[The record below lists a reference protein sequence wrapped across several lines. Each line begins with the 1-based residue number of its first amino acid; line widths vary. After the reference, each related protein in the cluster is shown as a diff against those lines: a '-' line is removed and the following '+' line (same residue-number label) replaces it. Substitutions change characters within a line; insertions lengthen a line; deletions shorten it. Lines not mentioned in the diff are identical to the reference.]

1 MKTVWLDDK
10 GTDTERLIK
19 IRNPYGRVEW
29 KGDWGDKSSKWT
41 VSTREQVNCEDK
53 EDGIFFIS
61 FKDFVKFFATTTI
74 CYYIDDCEDSFIAD
88 QHEDNSW
95 AMAKFI
101 LERDNPTPLFITL
114 DSISERFFEPS
125 QEYSPPQTKIILTR
139 LKTQINNNNDLE
151 KTNTVT
157 CLQSFVSG
165 DIN

>member
-1 MKTVWLDDK
+1 
-10 GTDTERLIK
+10 
-19 IRNPYGRVEW
+19 
-29 KGDWGDKSSKWT
+29 
-41 VSTREQVNCEDK
+41 
-53 EDGIFFIS
+53 
-61 FKDFVKFFATTTI
+61 
-74 CYYIDDCEDSFIAD
+74 
-88 QHEDNSW
+88 
-95 AMAKFI
+95 MAKFI

-165 DIN
+165 DINQGWSHNTVTMHEGLEKGVYIAFY

>member
-101 LERDNPTPLFITL
+101 LERDNPAPLFITL

-125 QEYSPPQTKIILTR
+125 QEYSPP
-139 LKTQINNNNDLE
+139 
-151 KTNTVT
+151 
-157 CLQSFVSG
+157 
-165 DIN
+165 